1 MGWIV
6 LYAFLAIA
14 LLFTGLGVA
23 LHEIGAHVLG
33 GLSAQ
38 YNARE
43 AAAMQLYREVTS
55 QHPSTVDSLQDP
67 LSGHW
72 SNYQQADYGCAS
84 NASGLRAYITSS
96 KHLSYCLDE
105 TDDYNDFAIQVQMR
119 ILSGDA
125 GGLVFRVA
133 PDEKSLYMFQ
143 VTAAGEYALLFDR
156 DADAGTFS
164 SLASGTTGAMN
175 GLAGQGNTLMLIAQ
189 GNTFD
194 VFINQQFVAEG
205 QDATLSGGKMGV
217 MAADDS
223 SPTQVVYSDAL
234 IWQLS

>member
-1 MGWIV
+1 
-6 LYAFLAIA
+6 A

-55 QHPSTVDSLQDP
+55 QPPSTQNSLQDP
-67 LSGHW
+67 SQSGW
-72 SNYQQADYGCAS
+72 ENDQQTDYGCTAS
-84 NASGLRAYITSS
+84 SAGLHAYINLSS
-96 KHLSYCLDE
+96 HFAYCLDQVAV
-105 TDDYNDFAIQVQMR
+105 YNDFAIQVQMH

-125 GGLVFRVA
+125 GGLVFRV
-133 PDEKSLYMFQ
+133 PFGGDRLYVFQ
-143 VTAAGEYALLFDR
+143 VTAAGKYALLFDKETN
-156 DADAGTFS
+156 AATFS
-164 SLASGTTGAMN
+164 SLASGTTGAMHSF
-175 GLAGQGNTLMLIAQ
+175 AGEENTLMLIAR

-194 VFINQQFVAEG
+194 IFINQQFVAEG
-205 QDATLSGGKMGV
+205 QDAAIASGRIGV
-217 MAADDS
+217 LAAEDS
-223 SPTQVVYSDAL
+223 SPTQVVYSDAV